1 MDVLLYWGFAEN
13 ADRLGEILYSEV
25 KAVDLVALEA
35 SSTESKGVFIILGVY
50 ECKSMKLVV

>member
-1 MDVLLYWGFAEN
+1 
-13 ADRLGEILYSEV
+13 LYSEV